1 MIVLMAINLYTSRVI
16 LEALG
21 VDDYGVYNVVGGFV
35 GMFGFISG
43 ALSASIS
50 RYLMFELGKNDPSR
64 LSKVFSTSIL
74 IQFIISLIV
83 VIIAETIGL
92 WFLNN
97 ELKIPVSSISAAN
110 WVFQFSLLTFI
121 INLLSVPYNAAI
133 IAHEKMGAFAYIG
146 LFEGIA
152 NLLVAFIII
161 SLKSDRLFWYGALVC
176 VVAIITRLIYTIYC
190 KKNFNEC
197 TFKKIFEI
205 KLIKEMFS
213 FAGWN
218 FIGNISG
225 ILRSQGLN
233 ILFNIY
239 YGPIVNAARGLSVQV
254 ETAVTKF
261 STNFFT
267 AIQPQLTKSVANNA
281 IDEASN
287 LACRSSRLAFF
298 LLSFVSLPIMFNID
312 FILNIWLT
320 EIPDHTSSFVIIIL
334 FFSIIESLSQ
344 PLIHL
349 ILAHGRI
356 RNYQMVVGGIILLNF
371 PIAWI
376 MLKFG
381 SSPELAQASIIF
393 IAILALVARAQMLR
407 KMIGFPLKEFY
418 LNTVLRC
425 LAILSV
431 LMVLCY
437 IISCLF
443 SQDWQDTT
451 LKIVIIELMSIAI
464 IFTFG
469 LGASERNFILR
480 KIHIK

>member
-1 MIVLMAINLYTSRVI
+1 MVINLYTSRVI
-16 LEALG
+16 LDALG

-50 RYLMFELGKNDPSR
+50 RYLMFELGKND
-64 LSKVFSTSIL
+64 LSQLTKVFSTSIL
-74 IQFIISLIV
+74 IQFVISIIV
-83 VIIAETIGL
+83 VLLGESIGL
-92 WFLNN
+92 WFLNS
-97 ELKIPVSSISAAN
+97 ELKIPTASIWSAN
-110 WVFQFSLLTFI
+110 WVFQFSLLTFV
-121 INLLSVPYNAAI
+121 INLLSVPYNATI

-146 LFEGIA
+146 LFEGIS
-152 NLLVAFIII
+152 NLTIAFIVI
-161 SLKSDRLFWYGALVC
+161 SLNNNRLFWYGALTC
-176 VVAIITRLIYTIYC
+176 LVAIITRLIYTIYC
-190 KKNFNEC
+190 KNSFDECVFNKC
-197 TFKKIFEI
+197 FEI

-239 YGPIVNAARGLSVQV
+239 YGPVVNAARGLSVQV

-267 AIQPQLTKSVANNA
+267 AIQPQITKSVANNA
-281 IDEASN
+281 IDGAST

-298 LLSFVSLPIMFNID
+298 LLTLVSLPIIFNID
-312 FILNIWLT
+312 FILNVWLT
-320 EIPDHTSSFVIIIL
+320 DIPDHTSSFVIIIL
-334 FFSIIESLSQ
+334 IFSIIESLSQ

-356 RNYQMVVGGIILLNF
+356 RNYQLVVGGIILLNF
-371 PIAWI
+371 PIAWF
-376 MLKFG
+376 MLKLG

-425 LAILSV
+425 FAILIV
-431 LMVLCY
+431 QMILCY

-443 SQDWQDTT
+443 GQDWLETI
-451 LKIVIIELMSIAI
+451 LKIVSIEIMSIAI

-480 KIHIK
+480 KIHMK